1 MITSAQRG
9 ESQRTVDVDAVGDA
23 EICGGGCELPE
34 GSCPA
39 CLGAI

>member
-1 MITSAQRG
+1 MTEQQQEVSEAH
-9 ESQRTVDVDAVGDA
+9 EDVASE

>member
-1 MITSAQRG
+1 MTQVQMDA
-9 ESQRTVDVDAVGDA
+9 ELVEVDRE

>member
-1 MITSAQRG
+1 MTEQQEASEAH
-9 ESQRTVDVDAVGDA
+9 EEVGSE

-39 CLGAI
+39 CLGGI